1 MFVYFSPLEQF
12 HVKGLINVTAPN
24 ITDSVFSLTNLGFYI
39 ALVTY
44 LIVSMHIVT
53 IYDKEGLNLI
63 SDRFSIAI
71 ESSFSSIHSI
81 VKSQIGSKVK
91 CIYHLCIHYFFSF

>member
-1 MFVYFSPLEQF
+1 
-12 HVKGLINVTAPN
+12 
-24 ITDSVFSLTNLGFYI
+24 
-39 ALVTY
+39 
-44 LIVSMHIVT
+44 MHIVT
-53 IYDKEGLNLI
+53 IYDKEGLILI
-63 SDRFSIAI
+63 SYRFSIAI